1 MGMTTALICVFI
13 LLCSP
18 TFGYLSMVIVVLV
31 VVMVTVE
38 GGGGCGRRLDMVVV
52 ALCFVF
58 YVFCALLLSSH
69 CVWLL
74 FVVVGRHH
82 F

>member
-1 MGMTTALICVFI
+1 MGMTTVLNCVFI

-18 TFGYLSMVIVVLV
+18 TFGYHSMVIVVLV

-38 GGGGCGRRLDMVVV
+38 RGGGFGRRLDMVVV

-58 YVFCALLLSSH
+58 YAFCALLLSSH

-74 FVVVGRHH
+74 FVMGGWHH